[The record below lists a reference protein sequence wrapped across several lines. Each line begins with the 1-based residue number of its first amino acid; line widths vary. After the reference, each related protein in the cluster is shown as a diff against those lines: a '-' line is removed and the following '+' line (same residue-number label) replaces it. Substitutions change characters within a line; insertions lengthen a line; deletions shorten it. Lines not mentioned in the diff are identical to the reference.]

1 MVTGGLSFTA
11 SVLFVPLREV
21 QCHDTPPRC
30 CGPRMPTN
38 QLKYLSSMEI
48 IGLEENSR
56 LFYSTSVHPCPI
68 ILMRRL

>member
-21 QCHDTPPRC
+21 QC
-30 CGPRMPTN
+30 CGPRMTTN

-56 LFYSTSVHPCPI
+56 CFIAQAST
-68 ILMRRL
+68 RAQ